1 MPFVADLA
9 RSPARTPRK
18 RPAEADV
25 VAAARLARAA
35 ALRAW
40 MAAAWRMLTGSA
52 GKARAKDPTRWPGE
66 TKIKNR
72 EDLPMRWRHD
82 ETYAGPHQFD

>member
-1 MPFVADLA
+1 MPLVDDFSRAQAMPDA
-9 RSPARTPRK
+9 PSPTSDP
-18 RPAEADV
+18 

-35 ALRAW
+35 ALRGW

-52 GKARAKDPTRWPGE
+52 SAKDPVRCSRE

-72 EDLPMRWRHD
+72 EDLPMRRRHY
-82 ETYAGPHQFD
+82 EAYVVPHQID

>member
-40 MAAAWRMLTGSA
+40 MAAAWRALAGSA
-52 GKARAKDPTRWPGE
+52 RRPRE

-82 ETYAGPHQFD
+82 ETYVGPHQFD